1 VVIDLCLIYDTI
13 SEKTAQNDQIKLSL
27 LSRIVNKINIHKA
40 AVAVALRTA
49 LRPMAKENTRL
60 TANGEGRKG

>member
-13 SEKTAQNDQIKLSL
+13 LEEPAQNDQIKLSL
-27 LSRIVNKINIHKA
+27 LSRIVNNINIHK
-40 AVAVALRTA
+40 VAVALRTG